1 MIISLDYERF
11 RCANEA
17 RKGVEYSGECY
28 CGKTINAG
36 SALVAGSTPGQT
48 GCNMLCNAN
57 RTEYCGG
64 PNRLNMYQA
73 APVLSNS
80 TTNATTTVVA
90 SSTVLATT
98 TAAPTPTG
106 PITVTNL
113 AGYNYLGCY
122 SEGSAGRALIDVQNP
137 YPGANNTVERC
148 AAACSKYT
156 YFGMFTAR
164 RLDVGY
170 ADQETNRCGI
180 FWRVLLR

>member
-1 MIISLDYERF
+1 MIKCLDYEGF
-11 RCANEA
+11 RCADEV

-36 SALVAGSTPGQT
+36 SALVAGTTPGQT

-57 RTEYCGG
+57 QTEYCGG

-80 TTNATTTVVA
+80 TTSATTVVA
-90 SSTVLATT
+90 SSTVPATT

-137 YPGANNTVERC
+137 YPGANNTVEKC

-156 YFGMFTAR
+156 YFGTSAAR
-164 RLDVGY
+164 ASSVRY
-170 ADQETNRCGI
+170 AD
-180 FWRVLLR
+180 